1 MRCVLIEKKNA
12 ARNLSRL
19 NSQSESNPMSPAYLN
34 SVLNP
39 KATPQ
44 TVPIPGA
51 NQVRNDAG
59 GYVYAVDNF
68 TRLHRFLILG
78 SEGGSYYAREHEL
91 TRDNMAASLAAIAE
105 DGKRAVAMIVE
116 VSDGGR
122 AAKNSPA
129 LFALALCS
137 AASDDRTRSAAFAAL
152 PLVARTGTHLFEY
165 ARYVNALRG
174 WGKGL
179 RKAVSRWYM
188 EKDEGGLALHAVKYR
203 QREGWAHADM
213 LRLAH
218 IQARNQHLAAATD
231 TRNAIFSYMV
241 DGWPGVGAEPHD
253 NAALQIIWAAERAKT
268 ADEKELVHL
277 IQTYRLPMECV
288 PTEKRSK
295 AVYEA
300 LIPSAGITW
309 LLRNLS
315 NLSKTGAIA
324 EGQYSNLNA
333 VIARLTDAEQIRRG
347 RVHPLSLLVALNTYR
362 SGRGIRGSGEWPVI
376 PKVVEALDAAFYMA
390 FDAIAPT
397 GMRFVLGLDV
407 SGSMA
412 GGLIAGMPGITP
424 RVGTAAMAM
433 ATNRVENNVA
443 TMAFSNKFV
452 PFAVG
457 RNERLDAVTARM
469 NGMPFDRTDC
479 SLPMVWAMQN
489 RVEADAFVIYTDSE
503 TYAGKVHPV
512 QALAQYQDKMGI
524 AARLIVVGM
533 VSNGFSLAPADNPSM
548 LDIVGFDTNSP
559 AIISEF
565 ARGNI

>member
-1 MRCVLIEKKNA
+1 
-12 ARNLSRL
+12 
-19 NSQSESNPMSPAYLN
+19 
-34 SVLNP
+34 
-39 KATPQ
+39 
-44 TVPIPGA
+44 
-51 NQVRNDAG
+51 
-59 GYVYAVDNF
+59 
-68 TRLHRFLILG
+68 
-78 SEGGSYYAREHEL
+78 
-91 TRDNMAASLAAIAE
+91 
-105 DGKRAVAMIVE
+105 
-116 VSDGGR
+116 
-122 AAKNSPA
+122 
-129 LFALALCS
+129 
-137 AASDDRTRSAAFAAL
+137 
-152 PLVARTGTHLFEY
+152 
-165 ARYVNALRG
+165 
-174 WGKGL
+174 
-179 RKAVSRWYM
+179 
-188 EKDEGGLALHAVKYR
+188 
-203 QREGWAHADM
+203 M

-218 IQARNQHLAAATD
+218 VQARNQGIAAASD

-241 DGWPGVGAEPHD
+241 DSWPGVGIVPHE
-253 NAALQIIWAAERAKT
+253 NEALQIIWAAERAKT

-288 PTEKRSK
+288 PSEKRSK

-300 LIPSAGITW
+300 LIPSAGMTW

-333 VIARLTDAEQIRRG
+333 VIARLTDGEQIRRG
-347 RVHPLSLLVALNTYR
+347 RVHPLSLLVALNTYS
-362 SGRGIRGSGEWPVI
+362 SGRGIRGNGEWPVI

-424 RVGTAAMAM
+424 RIGTAAMAM

-457 RNERLDAVTARM
+457 RNECLDAVTARM

-489 RVEADAFVIYTDSE
+489 KVEADAFVIFTDSE

-512 QALAQYQDKMGI
+512 QALKQYQDKMGI

-533 VSNGFSLAPADNPSM
+533 VSNEFSIADPNNPNM
-548 LDIVGFDTNSP
+548 LDLVGFDTSAP
-559 AIISEF
+559 AVISEF
-565 ARGNI
+565 AAGRI